1 MSLVV
6 ELEEGGGV
14 GVVVLEVE
22 VVDLG
27 LGGGVPA
34 VLAHVHLGTSGK
46 VRSQL
51 WFRVINENYDFSS
64 SSNKAYL

>member
-1 MSLVV
+1 VSLVV
-6 ELEEGGGV
+6 EFEEGGGV

-34 VLAHVHLGTSGK
+34 VLAHVHL
-46 VRSQL
+46 
-51 WFRVINENYDFSS
+51 
-64 SSNKAYL
+64 